1 MNTKNLTFFCATA
14 AVGLVIRAHAA
25 DWPPMLPED
34 LQMTREEKAPKA
46 PAVVLY
52 RQVDRDDTTSVES
65 ELVRIKILTEEG
77 RQYADVG
84 LPFDKS
90 HERIFA
96 IEARTI
102 SPDGRI
108 AKFDG
113 NVYETTIAKSHDSHV
128 TAKTFT
134 LPDVHVGSIIEYRY
148 KHQLRY
154 GYIFNSHWILSAD
167 LFTRYA
173 KFSLIPYDGGFSLRY
188 SWPLGL
194 PPGTQPPAKVHGRFE
209 LETHDVPPFL
219 SEEYSPPEDELKT
232 RVDFV
237 YLGDDDVVEK
247 DPVEYWRRVGKN
259 LDHKIESFVDR
270 RAAMEKALAQIIDA
284 GDDPET
290 RLRKIYARVQ
300 RLRNTSFESART
312 EQEEQRDPEKE
323 AKNVADVWDHGYGS
337 GVQLTWLFM
346 ALARAAGIPAEPVM
360 VPSRDQTFFE
370 PRLMNA
376 NQLNTNVVRIKLDGK
391 DTFFDP
397 GTVFA
402 PFATLPWSETAVRCL
417 ALDKAGGTWITSPL
431 PVASEARVERKAVL
445 KLSPDGDL
453 DGVLTVTYSGAE
465 ALWRRTSERNE
476 DATERKRMLEEETKG
491 WIVTGSEVALTN
503 EPSWDASEPTLV
515 AEFTVR
521 VPGWAAAAGHR
532 RLMPSGLFVGGEVHT
547 FEHAARE
554 HPLYFRW
561 PFESVD
567 DISIALPAGWQV
579 DDLPKPLTEDR
590 DALKYTANI
599 DANAAELRLRRDL
612 TINVLLVPA
621 KFYPTVRDFYQ
632 AVRAA
637 DERQI
642 VLGAAKKSASL

>member
-1 MNTKNLTFFCATA
+1 
-14 AVGLVIRAHAA
+14 
-25 DWPPMLPED
+25 
-34 LQMTREEKAPKA
+34 
-46 PAVVLY
+46 
-52 RQVDRDDTTSVES
+52 
-65 ELVRIKILTEEG
+65 
-77 RQYADVG
+77 
-84 LPFDKS
+84 
-90 HERIFA
+90 
-96 IEARTI
+96 
-102 SPDGRI
+102 
-108 AKFDG
+108 
-113 NVYETTIAKSHDSHV
+113 
-128 TAKTFT
+128 
-134 LPDVHVGSIIEYRY
+134 
-148 KHQLRY
+148 
-154 GYIFNSHWILSAD
+154 
-167 LFTRYA
+167 
-173 KFSLIPYDGGFSLRY
+173 
-188 SWPLGL
+188 
-194 PPGTQPPAKVHGRFE
+194 
-209 LETHDVPPFL
+209 
-219 SEEYSPPEDELKT
+219 
-232 RVDFV
+232 
-237 YLGDDDVVEK
+237 
-247 DPVEYWRRVGKN
+247 
-259 LDHKIESFVDR
+259 
-270 RAAMEKALAQIIDA
+270 MEKALAQIIDA